1 MGLLTSKPKAEV
13 SVSRTSI
20 GGYQVIE
27 RIGKG
32 ATGAVYKARQPGT
45 GKFVALKLI
54 ASEVAGD
61 SVQRLRFAQE
71 CQVTRRLNHPNV
83 VRVLDFGMDGDKA
96 YMVMEYVDGESLGAR
111 LDRVAKLPEFEAL
124 GLIKQIGQGLHA
136 AHKRRLIHRDI
147 KPDNVLVTADGQ
159 AKLAD
164 LGLAKNLE
172 GDFELTQTKSC
183 LGTLNFMAPEQFED
197 ARKAD
202 VRSDMYSLAA
212 TLYMM
217 VTGELPFRARSS
229 SALAAV
235 YRKQKTN
242 DIIPPR
248 QAAPTLSPHVEAAI
262 LRGMRADPK
271 ERFESVEE
279 FLKALEPPRAEKK
292 RGPNAHAR
300 PTLTSSSGSGSEHRI
315 KKRYPCARKTA
326 CRALEWSAGENWTG
340 EVVNISETGLCLQLS
355 RRFEPGSILTVV
367 LNGQTSQRRSVLVR
381 IVWVEQVTKR
391 LWRMGCQYD
400 QPLCDFE
407 VQEMSA
413 AEDGGIAPL
422 ASAHEPDPDLA
433 AYGVGE

>member
-13 SVSRTSI
+13 SVSRTAI
-20 GGYQVIE
+20 GGYQIIE

-54 ASEVAGD
+54 ANEVAGD
-61 SVQRLRFAQE
+61 SVQRMRFAQE
-71 CQVTRRLNHPNV
+71 CQVTRRLSHPNV

-111 LDRVAKLPEFEAL
+111 LDRVAKLPEIEAL
-124 GLIKQIGQGLHA
+124 HFIKQVGQGLHA

-147 KPDNVLVTADGQ
+147 KPDNVLVTADGT

-197 ARKAD
+197 ARRAN
-202 VRSDMYSLAA
+202 VRSDLYSLAA

-217 VTGELPFRARSS
+217 VTGELPFRARSMT
-229 SALAAV
+229 ALAAV
-235 YRKQKTN
+235 YKKQKSN

-248 QAAPTLSPHVEAAI
+248 QVVPTLSPHVEAAI
-262 LRGMRADPK
+262 LRGMRADPE
-271 ERFESVEE
+271 ERFESVEA
-279 FLKALEPPRAEKK
+279 FLKALEPPKPEKK
-292 RGPNAHAR
+292 RGSGAHAR
-300 PTLTSSSGSGSEHRI
+300 PKWPALGPEHRA
-315 KKRYPCARKTA
+315 KKRYPCGRKTA
-326 CRALEWSAGENWTG
+326 CRALEWTPGESWSG
-340 EVVNISETGLCLQLS
+340 QVVNISETGLCLELS
-355 RRFEPGSILTVV
+355 RRFEPGSILTIV
-367 LNGQTSQRRSVLVR
+367 LNGQVSQRRSVLVR

-407 VQEMSA
+407 VQEMSG
-413 AEDGGIAPL
+413 AEGPAVEFAP
-422 ASAHEPDPDLA
+422 EPDLA
-433 AYGVGE
+433 AVGTGEGIPPE